1 MYSTGELL
9 SLVTRASGGDVVTL
23 ASLQNYFLREIRNKF
38 SDVLSYSQARQLYHD
53 AREQLKKI
61 KSLSPVFSPVP
72 TRSYDSMFGLCASS
86 FVKPGSVAS
95 MFSPAGYLTELYR
108 EAKGLHA
115 ASSAYNLDI
124 WPTSMAPAPVT

>member
-53 AREQLKKI
+53 AREQLKKKI
-61 KSLSPVFSPVP
+61 LESRIF
-72 TRSYDSMFGLCASS
+72 TRANPQL
-86 FVKPGSVAS
+86 
-95 MFSPAGYLTELYR
+95 
-108 EAKGLHA
+108 
-115 ASSAYNLDI
+115 
-124 WPTSMAPAPVT
+124 